1 MAETETVKKTTTQK
15 PKEKKHTEYRATGKR
30 KSAIARINLKPGSG
44 RILVNDHSD
53 DEYFGRATSRMIV
66 RQPFEATGT
75 TEKFDVFANVKGS
88 GLSSQAGAVRHGIA
102 RALIIMNA
110 DLRKPLKSAGFLT
123 RDAREKERRKV
134 GCRKARRRPQYS
146 KR

>member
-1 MAETETVKKTTTQK
+1 MTERLIKDQATDKKK
-15 PKEKKHTEYRATGKR
+15 NLFLAKGKR
-30 KSAIARINLKPGSG
+30 KSATARVRLQPGTG
-44 RILVNDHSD
+44 IITVNKRPS
-53 DEYFGRATSRMIV
+53 DEYFGRATSRMII
-66 RQPFEATGT
+66 QQAFEITGT
-75 TEKFDVFANVKGS
+75 TEKFDVAANVDGS
-88 GLSSQAGAVRHGIA
+88 GLSSQAGALRHGIS
-102 RALIIMNA
+102 RALIAMNP